1 MTQDIQTTI
10 INNIR
15 LGKFFVG
22 GEDRDGYVDSSGES
36 IAYVY
41 TNNISVYVPLT
52 QLPDNAES
60 LNESVLDTIKDQ
72 VKDSSLVGAHWP
84 DFMQEAEHDF
94 YYSDELRDQMGI
106 LGSPEMVS
114 PYTRSYRLAQRDSTG
129 FIEDEDDNPCFH
141 YSVKLV
147 VKMRAKDV

>member
-15 LGKFFVG
+15 LGKFFVD
-22 GEDRDGYVDSSGES
+22 GENRDGYVESSGDS

-52 QLPDNAES
+52 QLPDDAES
-60 LNESVLDTIKDQ
+60 LNESVLDRVKDQ

-84 DFMQEAEHDF
+84 EFMREAEHDF
-94 YYSDELRDQMGI
+94 YYSDELRDQMAI
-106 LGSPEMVS
+106 LGSPEMVF
-114 PYTRSYRLAQRDSTG
+114 PYTRSYRVSPRNSKG
-129 FIEDEDDNPCFH
+129 FIRYSQENPCFH
-141 YSVKLV
+141 YSVKLT